1 MLRAQD
7 VMLVGDNNT
16 IILPRSWEILVHLN
30 TAYSAFHEKP
40 KLMKHFG
47 VVV

>member
-1 MLRAQD
+1 
-7 VMLVGDNNT
+7 MLVGDNDT
-16 IILPRSWEILVHLN
+16 LSCEGHGIFLVHLN

>member
-16 IILPRSWEILVHLN
+16 LSCQGHGIFLVHLN

-47 VVV
+47 VEV